1 MKVHQLLENNK
12 YVIFDGG
19 FGTYYSEITSGVK
32 APEFGNVTNSNVV
45 KQIHLEYI
53 NAGANVIRTNTFA
66 SNTNSLCEEDVSEED
81 KVKHVKE
88 NIYLAIAHAKEAIKK
103 SGKEVL
109 IAGDIGPISSPVEN
123 EYIYICDEFIKN
135 DIKLIVFET
144 FSEMDDIIPAINYI
158 KEKSKDT
165 FIIVQFCVNQFGY
178 TNSGIRG
185 ERLLMQ
191 ASQCGLVDGTGFNCG
206 VGPGHLHTLM
216 SKMTLPQNIYLTA
229 LPNASYPKLIK
240 DRMVFLK
247 NENYF
252 VDKMLDIA
260 ELGIDFLGGCCGT
273 KPDYI
278 RLLSDKISDK
288 NKIERIGITS
298 SENEEIFSK
307 SDESFYV
314 GKDGKRLLAVELSPP
329 LDADY
334 TKIMDAAN
342 MLRKCDV
349 DVLTFPDSP
358 SGRTRA
364 DSILMATK
372 VLRETGLCVMPHIC
386 CRDKNAI
393 AMRSLILGAHIN
405 DINNFL
411 VITGDPVSTLMRQDV
426 KSVFNF
432 DSCGLMK
439 IMRDMNEEHFS
450 KKPIVYGGA
459 INQGRKN
466 LDVEIERVRK
476 KMSMGATFFFTQPI
490 FSKDDAGRVRRI
502 KEETGARILCGIMP
516 LVSKKNAL
524 FIKNEMTG
532 INVTDD
538 IISMYEGVEGK
549 EEGESI
555 GIQIASDMM
564 KLVSDFADGYYFSIP
579 FNRVYLL
586 EKIMEDYNG

>member
-1 MKVHQLLENNK
+1 MNIHQVLQDN
-12 YVIFDGG
+12 YVIFDGA
-19 FGTYYSEITSGVK
+19 FGTYYSEITSGTK
-32 APEFGNVTNSNVV
+32 APEFGNMTNPKEVI
-45 KQIHLEYI
+45 QIHLEYI
-53 NAGANVIRTNTFA
+53 NAGASVIRTNTFA
-66 SNTNSLCEEDVSEED
+66 SNIDTLCEVDENVEK
-81 KVKHVKE
+81 KVQYIKE
-88 NIYLAIAHAKEAIKK
+88 NISFAVAHAKEAVRK

-109 IAGDIGPISSPVEN
+109 IAGDIGPINSPIEN
-123 EYIYICDEFIKN
+123 EYIYICDEFINN
-135 DIKLIVFET
+135 DIKLFVFET
-144 FSEMDDIIPAINYI
+144 FSELDEIIPAIRYI
-158 KEKSKDT
+158 KEKLKDS
-165 FIIVQFCVNQFGY
+165 FIIVQFCINQFGY

-191 ASQCGLVDGTGFNCG
+191 AAQCGLVDGAGFNCG
-206 VGPGHLHTLM
+206 VGPGHLYTLM

-229 LPNASYPKLIK
+229 LPNASYPKIIK

-252 VDKMLDIA
+252 VDKMLNIA

-273 KPDYI
+273 KPEYI
-278 RLLSDKISDK
+278 RLLSERISDK
-288 NKIERIGITS
+288 NKTERIGIAS
-298 SENEEIFSK
+298 NENEEVFIECDK
-307 SDESFYV
+307 SFYG
-314 GKDGKRLLAVELSPP
+314 GKDGKKLLAVELSPP

-439 IMRDMNEEHFS
+439 IMKDMNEEHFS

-490 FSKDDAGRVRRI
+490 FSEDDADRVRRI

-532 INVTDD
+532 INVTDN
-538 IISMYEGVEGK
+538 IVQMYDGVEGK
-549 EEGESI
+549 SEGEHI
-555 GIQIASDMM
+555 GVKIASDMV

-586 EKIMEDYNG
+586 EKIMEVIV

>member
-1 MKVHQLLENNK
+1 MNLHQVLEDK
-12 YVIFDGG
+12 HIIFDGG
-19 FGTYYSEITSGVK
+19 FGTYYSEITSETK
-32 APEFGNVTNSNVV
+32 APEFGNVTNPQAVV
-45 KQIHLEYI
+45 QIHSEYI
-53 NAGANVIRTNTFA
+53 EAGANIIRTNTFA
-66 SNTNSLCEEDVSEED
+66 SNINSLCEDDESEEI
-81 KVKHVKE
+81 KIQRVRE
-88 NIYLAIAHAKEAIKK
+88 NISLAVSHARKAIKK

-109 IAGDIGPISSPVEN
+109 IAGDIGPINSPVEN
-123 EYIYICDEFIKN
+123 EYICICDEFINN
-135 DIKLIVFET
+135 DVKVIVFET
-144 FSEMDDIIPAINYI
+144 FSEMDSIIPAIEYI
-158 KEKSKDT
+158 KEKATDT
-165 FIIVQFCVNQFGY
+165 FIIVQFCINQFGY
-178 TNSGIRG
+178 TNLGIRG
-185 ERLLMQ
+185 EKLLAQ
-191 ASQCGLVDGTGFNCG
+191 AAECGLVDGAGFNCG
-206 VGPGHLHTLM
+206 VGPGHLYTLL
-216 SKMTLPQNIYLTA
+216 SKMSLPQDIYLTA

-252 VDKMLDIA
+252 ADKMQDIA

-278 RLLSDKISDK
+278 RLLSGNVSKK
-288 NKIERIGITS
+288 KKVEKIGITS
-298 SENEEIFSK
+298 YNDKECPIKN
-307 SDESFYV
+307 DVSFYADKN
-314 GKDGKRLLAVELSPP
+314 GKKLMAVELSPP

-342 MLRKCDV
+342 MLKKCDV

-393 AMRSLILGAHIN
+393 AMRSLMLGAHIN

-439 IMRDMNEEHFS
+439 IMKDMNEEHFAQ
-450 KKPIVYGGA
+450 KPLVYGGA

-466 LDVEIERVRK
+466 LDIEINRVKK
-476 KMSMGATFFFTQPI
+476 KMDMGATFFFTQPI
-490 FSKDDAGRVRRI
+490 FSKEDADRIKRI

-516 LVSKKNAL
+516 LVSKRNAT

-532 INVTDD
+532 INVTDEIVQLYND
-538 IISMYEGVEGK
+538 VEGK
-549 EEGESI
+549 EEGEMI
-555 GIQIASDMM
+555 GVKIAADMM

-586 EKIMEDYNG
+586 EKIMEVVNNG